1 MCDVGKIRLTRIIS
15 LPVTIRV
22 AGIALNPRL
31 LFRQPLC
38 VHMGPVTWTPCDR
51 ILWSSSL
58 HTRARSAAIKSR
70 TMGMDQP
77 NGEHSDETHTNG
89 GKKGYDSPV
98 KGVDSQTLIP
108 HYNGKGKDVIGLY
121 R

>member
-1 MCDVGKIRLTRIIS
+1 
-15 LPVTIRV
+15 
-22 AGIALNPRL
+22 
-31 LFRQPLC
+31 
-38 VHMGPVTWTPCDR
+38 
-51 ILWSSSL
+51 
-58 HTRARSAAIKSR
+58 
-70 TMGMDQP
+70 MGMDQP
-77 NGEHSDETHTNG
+77 NGELSDVTHTNG

>member
-1 MCDVGKIRLTRIIS
+1 
-15 LPVTIRV
+15 
-22 AGIALNPRL
+22 
-31 LFRQPLC
+31 
-38 VHMGPVTWTPCDR
+38 MGPVTWAPCDR
-51 ILWSSSL
+51 TFSSRDL
-58 HTRARSAAIKSR
+58 REIARQAASKSS

-77 NGEHSDETHTNG
+77 NGEHSDGSHTNG

-108 HYNGKGKDVIGLY
+108 HYNGKGKDVIALY

>member
-1 MCDVGKIRLTRIIS
+1 
-15 LPVTIRV
+15 
-22 AGIALNPRL
+22 
-31 LFRQPLC
+31 
-38 VHMGPVTWTPCDR
+38 MGLVTWTPCDR
-51 ILWSSSL
+51 
-58 HTRARSAAIKSR
+58 TRLNTKVEEHAWQRGESR

-77 NGEHSDETHTNG
+77 NGEHSDVTHTNG